1 MGRGD
6 REMNRGATAAVVVL
20 LSLLPVVVVSI
31 VAAAAANKRP
41 GDAPC
46 RATPPAQ
53 PTDKMSAWAGAVWA
67 GDSVGVCGNAKGCVR
82 RS

>member
-1 MGRGD
+1 M
-6 REMNRGATAAVVVL
+6 VL

-46 RATPPAQ
+46 RVNPPAQ